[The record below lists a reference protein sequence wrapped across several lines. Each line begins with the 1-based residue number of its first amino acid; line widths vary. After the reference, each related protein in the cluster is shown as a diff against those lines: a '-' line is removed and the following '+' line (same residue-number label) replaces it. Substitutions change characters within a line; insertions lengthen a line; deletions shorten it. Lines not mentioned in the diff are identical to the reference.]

1 MIVSLN
7 FLEVVFFTHL
17 LPLLFCTFFS
27 WREWKNLIIIVS
39 TRCSLVDSI
48 LLFNLPHILL
58 FFPPSLSSSCCPH
71 LSHFFLNSHS
81 HSLIAFPFFSVC
93 LSLFLSES
101 KSRKRTQRRVGG
113 ESKEMEENLPL
124 FYSLSC
130 FLHRQHSW
138 WIDRKKEQSN
148 HSLPSSCLS
157 SRGDKSL
164 AFLTWSSSLGFISH
178 SKDIYTHLLSADH
191 VTSSPSSKALT
202 LIQERECPDSRDT
215 SWMMREKETVSHGWG
230 MTRRFSGSKVIQT
243 PSSRIREQEV
253 GGEENSHK
261 NFLSALFHSFSLW
274 SSCLLSTQSITCPPS
289 SSSLWS
295 SLDSFSRSTNSWFLP
310 SNKSRGSDDKTEGRE
325 KAEKHKR
332 FSEWRVKRS
341 KGDRNKSQARLSND
355 LQGMFQE
362 SLTHTKTCD
371 KEKQAKSRI
380 KTGGE
385 NDRRWGP

>member
-1 MIVSLN
+1 MFFRRFHFVVQSSPHPFILSSLSFF
-7 FLEVVFFTHL
+7 FL
-17 LPLLFCTFFS
+17 
-27 WREWKNLIIIVS
+27 
-39 TRCSLVDSI
+39 
-48 LLFNLPHILL
+48 
-58 FFPPSLSSSCCPH
+58 LSSSLTL
-71 LSHFFLNSHS
+71 LSQLSFTLFHRFPIFLC
-81 HSLIAFPFFSVC
+81 F
-93 LSLFLSES
+93 SLFSSLRQSQE
-101 KSRKRTQRRVGG
+101 REHKRWVGG

-138 WIDRKKEQSN
+138 WIDREKEQSN

-310 SNKSRGSDDKTEGRE
+310 SNKSRGSDDKSEGRE
-325 KAEKHKR
+325 KTEKHKR

-355 LQGMFQE
+355 LRGMFQKK
-362 SLTHTKTCD
+362 SPWLTQKLVTK
-371 KEKQAKSRI
+371 KNKPSQGSRQAEKMIEDEDHKRR
-380 KTGGE
+380 
-385 NDRRWGP
+385 NDRWSNPCLKSFRVEHTLQ